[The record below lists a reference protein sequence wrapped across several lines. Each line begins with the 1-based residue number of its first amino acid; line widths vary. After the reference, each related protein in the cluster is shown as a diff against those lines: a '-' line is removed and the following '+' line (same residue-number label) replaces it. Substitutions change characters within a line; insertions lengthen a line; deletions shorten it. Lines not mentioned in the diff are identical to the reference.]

1 MILSARLGTLIGF
14 STISTF
20 LFFNATNKEDDE
32 QIIERQRFSRQG
44 FEYKRKNRVDIKLH
58 RKFRFEFFFSN
69 FLSN

>member
-58 RKFRFEFFFSN
+58 RKFRFEFFF
-69 FLSN
+69 L